1 MKIDKQEVRRY
12 LGFGKKTADGKTEK
26 AIDACITEVKQRM
39 HPREIHHTFNIIRD
53 GGPLRVDAENL
64 NLEGESIR
72 IHLSK
77 SRLCVIMAATLG
89 PEIDKTIR
97 YISRKNLSEAI
108 IMDAVATV
116 AIEAFCDEIESSVIS
131 QAKENALFATHRFS
145 PGYGDLPLSL
155 QPHILRA
162 LDAPRKIGLTTT
174 EKLVMIPRKSVTAI
188 IGLQQH
194 PACSAKPNC
203 KTCMMGLE
211 CPYRKEDD

>member
-12 LGFGKKTADGKTEK
+12 LGFGKKTADVKTEK
-26 AIDACITEVKQRM
+26 AIDACITEVKRRM
-39 HPREIHHTFNIIRD
+39 HPREIHSTFNIIRD
-53 GGPLRVDAENL
+53 GGPLRLDAENL

-72 IHLSK
+72 NHLSE

-97 YISRKNLSEAI
+97 YISRRDLSEAI
-108 IMDAVATV
+108 IMDAVATT

-131 QAKENALFATHRFS
+131 QAKRDGLFATQRFS
-145 PGYGDLPLSL
+145 PGYGDLPLSV

-162 LDAPRKIGLTTT
+162 LDAPRKIGLAAT

-188 IGLQQH
+188 IGLQEH
-194 PACSAKPNC
+194 PACSAKPHC
-203 KTCMMGLE
+203 KTCMPGLE